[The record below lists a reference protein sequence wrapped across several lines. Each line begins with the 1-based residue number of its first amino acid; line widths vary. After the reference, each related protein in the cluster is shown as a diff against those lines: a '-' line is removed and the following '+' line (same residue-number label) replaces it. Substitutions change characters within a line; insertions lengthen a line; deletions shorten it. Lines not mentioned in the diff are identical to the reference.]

1 MNAFLTM
8 LTQLFTAMTKYF
20 LAFEKS
26 ANATVHLATWAEE
39 SAGAFA
45 DEARIQRQARMNAM
59 LRENKLTEKQL
70 NAA

>member
-45 DEARIQRQARMNAM
+45 DEARIQRQARMQTM
-59 LRENKLTEKQL
+59 LRENKITEKQL

>member
-1 MNAFLTM
+1 M

-45 DEARIQRQARMNAM
+45 DEARIQRQAKMNAM
-59 LRENKLTEKQL
+59 LKDQRVTEKQL
-70 NAA
+70 AVAK